1 MVQNNPGVSP
11 RDEFSQNVKSKSKMK
26 YDIHQEE
33 NIKEDLRNWF
43 NPNHPEGGWKRINS
57 KGEAI
62 GPCAREPGEAKPK
75 CMSNAKRASLTKD
88 ERASAVK
95 AKRKHDPNP
104 ERKGK
109 PINVSNYGKGKLGES
124 MEQLD
129 EKNAPTNPK
138 LWARAK
144 SLARSKFDVYPSAYA
159 NGWAAKWYKSKGGGW
174 KTISEEKDKREYDYE
189 GDMAMS
195 QLRSIIR
202 NSQILHDKILTPTT
216 NLPEWCQSKITLAE
230 DYITTVFNYMQ
241 NEMDEEVEITEMA
254 GANMNTRDI
263 HHHLKKTG
271 WNLSRT
277 AGGHDVYTHP
287 KSSEHISVPRHKQLK
302 APLVLGILKASK
314 KIQEENITESDLPKT
329 TSKTEKVVTVKHKT
343 SGKELS
349 VVHTAVPEYEKR
361 GYEQVKEEVDEN
373 PMEVPISVRSLYAKT
388 YGKHAKTIRH
398 SDEAKQKAYSEVEKK
413 HGKDMMNRLKNYHNK
428 NMQESKTA
436 SIARGILMRKL
447 DTMKLIK
454 ASKPVQPKMPANPTP
469 PFTPDPPKSNLG
481 VTVGKRPAGM
491 SVAKH
496 LAKTAIRNQMKTE
509 AVSKKAE
516 IVKKA
521 AKKGKEKFIADPVI
535 TQTYVKTENS

>member
-1 MVQNNPGVSP
+1 MSRIRKILEQHREKGRFKPVLPRMVQNNPGVSP

-174 KTISEEKDKREYDYE
+174 KTISEE
-189 GDMAMS
+189 
-195 QLRSIIR
+195 
-202 NSQILHDKILTPTT
+202 
-216 NLPEWCQSKITLAE
+216 
-230 DYITTVFNYMQ
+230 
-241 NEMDEEVEITEMA
+241 VEITEMA

-329 TSKTEKVVTVKHKT
+329 TSKTEKVVTVRHKT

-509 AVSKKAE
+509 AVSKKAD

-535 TQTYVKTENS
+535 TQTYVKTENN